1 MRQLRRPRAG
11 LSRAGAR
18 ARAEWGALPARHRG
32 VLVGSMVLSAAIVI
46 AYALAIRPN
55 PLAGDQIEYD
65 TQGRFFTEGRFWWS
79 TIVLDVPHPT
89 AWKAP
94 LYPAWVG
101 FWYELLGPSPAKL
114 AIVQGLLLAPAT
126 VFLTWLT
133 ARRWFD
139 LRVASLAAAAVA
151 IFPLVWEFYGL
162 LYSEALVV
170 PLVLLVVYAVVDRPL
185 PRLLGAAGI
194 GALVGICMLVRPT
207 SFFLLAMVA
216 AAWVVAS
223 GWRRALAPVAI
234 AVIGVALT
242 LAPWTIRNA
251 VVLDGFLPIS
261 IQDAAAYGTF
271 NDDAANDPLYPYA
284 WRVYPQGV
292 AEELAADPPTS
303 ELEFRSRLQQRAR
316 SYVLDHPESVP
327 QAFFWNGISRL
338 WDLRRPARAL
348 DEPAFDGR
356 SAVVTAAG
364 LGLYYVLLP
373 LALLALW
380 RLRRRRTL
388 VVPLLAMALALS
400 VVFTIQAGTRYRAP
414 VEPMIVILACSN
426 LALGRGRDAYRGAR
440 ALNPA

>member
-1 MRQLRRPRAG
+1 
-11 LSRAGAR
+11 
-18 ARAEWGALPARHRG
+18 
-32 VLVGSMVLSAAIVI
+32 
-46 AYALAIRPN
+46 
-55 PLAGDQIEYD
+55 
-65 TQGRFFTEGRFWWS
+65 
-79 TIVLDVPHPT
+79 VPHPT

-126 VFLTWLT
+126 VLLTWLT
-133 ARRWFD
+133 ARRWFG
-139 LRVASLAAAAVA
+139 LRTAGAAAAIVA

-162 LYSEALVV
+162 LYSEALVI
-170 PLVLLVVYAVVDRPL
+170 PLVLLVVYLVVDRPP
-185 PRLLGAAGI
+185 PRPLGAAGI
-194 GALVGICMLVRPT
+194 GALIGICMLVRPT
-207 SFFLLAMVA
+207 SFFLLALVA

-223 GWRRALAPVAI
+223 SWRRALVPTLIALVGVVVA
-234 AVIGVALT
+234 

-271 NDDAANDPLYPYA
+271 NSEAANDPLYPYA
-284 WRVYPQGV
+284 FRVFPEGV

-303 ELEFRSRLQQRAR
+303 ELEFRSRLQARAR
-316 SYVLDHPESVP
+316 EYVLDNPESVP

-348 DEPAFDGR
+348 DEPDFEGR
-356 SAVVTAAG
+356 SDVVTAVG

-380 RLRRRRTL
+380 RLRRRREL
-388 VVPLLAMALALS
+388 VIPLVAMALALS
-400 VVFTIQAGTRYRAP
+400 LVFTIQAGTRYRAP
-414 VEPMIVILACSN
+414 VEPVIVILACSN
-426 LALGRGRDAYRGAR
+426 LALGGERRSYRGAR